1 MIFFDGASR
10 LNPGVAG
17 AGSALF
23 LNNNGEVPIATCK
36 EFLGRATNNDAE
48 FVSLYYG
55 LLLAKK
61 LGFRNINVVGD
72 SKIVIGI
79 INADMFPRS
88 VTSTLFNDA
97 IFDILETFNEVS
109 ISHVLRANNKVA
121 DALANEAITFEMSRV
136 RTFNA
141 CYWLSKAG
149 VLFPD

>member
-1 MIFFDGASR
+1 MRNLSLFTTVFF
-10 LNPGVAG
+10 LP
-17 AGSALF
+17 
-23 LNNNGEVPIATCK
+23 
-36 EFLGRATNNDAE
+36 
-48 FVSLYYG
+48 
-55 LLLAKK
+55 KK

-79 INADMFPRS
+79 INADMFPSS